1 MKCPYCGYLKPKRKK
16 GSPKMYTCPRCEYL
30 FEVPTGEVILDRI
43 LSIPFSSIIYTPL
56 ILTINY
62 FIAHFTYSE
71 GILGFGML
79 LAFHILMSMFIILFI
94 LYITTRGSDQIFIL
108 KKSSSKNLF
117 QRIKDISPLI
127 KITVLLG
134 IAVII
139 IPFVL
144 HQKLF

>member
-1 MKCPYCGYLKPKRKK
+1 MKCPYCGYLKPTRKK
-16 GSPKMYTCPRCEYL
+16 GSPRMYTCPRCEYL

-43 LSIPFSSIIYTPL
+43 LSIPFSSIIYAPL

-62 FIAHFTYSE
+62 FVAHFTYSE
-71 GILGFGML
+71 GIFSFGML
-79 LAFHILMSMFIILFI
+79 LAFHVLMSMFTILFI

-108 KKSSSKNLF
+108 KSSSKNLF

-134 IAVII
+134 IAMII